1 MKIENKKVIF
11 GILISFLLLFL
22 IIYIASKLQDNA
34 DRSSLENNYIVDEN
48 QENNDIEIDQGQEE
62 ENNEDEESKIEENS
76 IEKVKDSVEVK
87 SNPVPEKKVEK
98 SPIYEKDSKE
108 DLEQRLNEAN
118 KNNDY
123 AAFADALAV
132 VYKKGLEA
140 DENLVKIESEMYM
153 KGTGYF
159 ESGEIDKAYEMADV
173 IYSKVF
179 SSWRFRYLKIRCLEK
194 YGRDEFEKGN
204 YDKAGEYAIKIL
216 QIQFRP
222 EGANLLG
229 DVYIKKIE
237 NNLSAGDKEAALNNL
252 NYIWDYEVDETR
264 RSRLTELKSEIEN

>member
-1 MKIENKKVIF
+1 M
-11 GILISFLLLFL
+11 
-22 IIYIASKLQDNA
+22 
-34 DRSSLENNYIVDEN
+34 
-48 QENNDIEIDQGQEE
+48 
-62 ENNEDEESKIEENS
+62 
-76 IEKVKDSVEVK
+76 
-87 SNPVPEKKVEK
+87 
-98 SPIYEKDSKE
+98 
-108 DLEQRLNEAN
+108 
-118 KNNDY
+118 
-123 AAFADALAV
+123 
-132 VYKKGLEA
+132 
-140 DENLVKIESEMYM
+140 
-153 KGTGYF
+153 
-159 ESGEIDKAYEMADV
+159 
-173 IYSKVF
+173 
-179 SSWRFRYLKIRCLEK
+179 KIRCLEK